1 VTSSEVPDVSA
12 DPATQRLAFWPNVQ
26 ASFKHI
32 RESVKAEGSNIRK
45 SDPFTVWLV
54 PVVATVLA
62 GATLLGPWARII
74 FGLVAFGSVMFYILN
89 RIGIVRNMTHR
100 QTNMIWHL
108 LLVSFIGGLL
118 FAFFYLE
125 LLKMISPIHQ

>member
-1 VTSSEVPDVSA
+1 MTAELPDANA
-12 DPATQRLAFWPNVQ
+12 DPASQRLSFWPNVT

-32 RESVKAEGSNIRK
+32 RESVRSEGNNIRK

-54 PVVATVLA
+54 PVVVILLA
-62 GATLLGPWARII
+62 AATLLGPLAKII
-74 FGLVAFGSVMFYILN
+74 GGLAAFGSTIFYILS

-100 QTNMIWHL
+100 QTNMVWHL

-125 LLKMISPIHQ
+125 LLKLISPVHQ

>member
-1 VTSSEVPDVSA
+1 VTSELPDVSA
-12 DPATQRLAFWPNVQ
+12 DPASQRLPFWPNVS

-32 RESVKAEGSNIRK
+32 RESVRTEGSNIRK

-54 PVVATVLA
+54 PAVVIMLA
-62 GATLLGPWARII
+62 GATLLGTWARLA
-74 FGLVAFGSVMFYILN
+74 FGLAAFASVMFYILG
-89 RIGIVRNMTHR
+89 RIGIVRGMNHR
-100 QTNMIWHL
+100 QTNMVWHL

-125 LLKMISPIHQ
+125 ILKLISPVHQ